1 MKKGNPNLRYLLMSV
16 GLFAVF
22 ALVGL
27 YASASSSYT
36 DVSQLIHMRPGTYLV
51 RGDVVRWWVTPDRQ
65 FLVLILK
72 GKEGGQI
79 TAQVPVSYI
88 EKKYG
93 PLSQVIITKGEMV
106 VKGYWDGKVLHV
118 QEILKG
124 CHSAYQ
130 QPAVSS

>member
-1 MKKGNPNLRYLLMSV
+1 MKKSPNLRYLIMSV

-27 YASASSSYT
+27 YAASSSTYT
-36 DVSQLIHMRPGTYLV
+36 DVSDLVHMKPGTYLV
-51 RGDVVRWWVTPDRQ
+51 RGDVVRWTVTQDRQ
-65 FLVLILK
+65 YLVLVLA
-72 GKEGGQI
+72 GKNGDQI
-79 TAQVPVSYI
+79 IAQVPVSYI

-93 PLSQVIITKGEMV
+93 PLSQVIITNGEMV